1 MSDFDNIVVMIGN
14 ANTNSIERELA
25 NAIEESS
32 VLGDIES
39 NMHPRN
45 EFRKTNYENNDH
57 RPNEARGY
65 METFSNEF
73 NLKLSQEMDFMM
85 TMMHS
90 QINRAIISAIF
101 DRVIPEIKSIMS
113 SMSSSGNM
121 DTEASRPQV
130 FRRIERREQFWDKEE
145 NYKIGL

>member
-45 EFRKTNYENNDH
+45 EFRETNYENNDH

-130 FRRIERREQFWDKEE
+130 FRRIERTEQFWDKEE